1 MPQLDLLTFFPQF
14 FWTSVIFLVFYILIV
29 QKILPKIA
37 FILKTRALIN
47 NYTNFG
53 TEQSLN
59 LSSSDNTYRSL
70 VIPST
75 TSNLTS
81 PLSNFKF
88 SNYFNC
94 LTSVLKKQ
102 SFQSNNSFSTYP
114 IITLFKGLKV
124 DTLTRSSSP
133 EQKIKEAKPSKK
145 KQNKSSKKNK

>member
-47 NYTNFG
+47 NYTNLG
-53 TEQSLN
+53 NEQSLN
-59 LSSSDNTYRSL
+59 LSSLDNTYKSL
-70 VIPST
+70 VIPSDIN
-75 TSNLTS
+75 NLTS

-88 SNYFNC
+88 SNYFSS

-102 SFQSNNSFSTYP
+102 SFQSNNTLSTYP

-124 DTLTRSSSP
+124 EALTRSSSP
-133 EQKIKEAKPSKK
+133 EQNIKEDKPSKK
-145 KQNKSSKKNK
+145 KQNKSSKKTK

>member
-47 NYTNFG
+47 NYTNLG
-53 TEQSLN
+53 NEQSLN
-59 LSSSDNTYRSL
+59 LSSLDSTYKSL
-70 VIPST
+70 VIPSDIN
-75 TSNLTS
+75 NLTS
-81 PLSNFKF
+81 PLFNFKF
-88 SNYFNC
+88 SNYFSS

-102 SFQSNNSFSTYP
+102 SFQSNNTLSTYP

-124 DTLTRSSSP
+124 EALTRSSSP
-133 EQKIKEAKPSKK
+133 EQNIKEDKPSKK
-145 KQNKSSKKNK
+145 KQNKSSKKTK